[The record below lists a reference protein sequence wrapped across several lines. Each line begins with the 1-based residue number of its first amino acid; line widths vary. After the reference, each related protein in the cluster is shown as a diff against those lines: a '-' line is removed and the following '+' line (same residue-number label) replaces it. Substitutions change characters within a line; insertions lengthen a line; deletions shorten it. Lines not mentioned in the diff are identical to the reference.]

1 MEFLNE
7 LGFNQ
12 EEIKVIDERLPQLVK
27 DLVERDQDVVIENIK
42 FLKEFGVKNWKEVVT
57 RYIEMLL
64 MGEANFQKIFLK
76 YDKEDLIEKIAKNVA
91 VIEFL

>member
-12 EEIKVIDERLPQLVK
+12 EEIKEIQNRLPKLIQEK
-27 DLVERDQDVVIENIK
+27 VEKYSDTVSENIV
-42 FLKEFGVKNWKEVVT
+42 FLKDFGVTNWKEVVT
-57 RYIEMLL
+57 NYIEMLL
-64 MGEANFQKIFLK
+64 MGIVNFQKIFLK